1 MPRDNANSHIVHGID
16 RKYVSVSSYHGHE
29 SSVHVHLHGLQS
41 SSGSEILL
49 EQGADFGREARS
61 LSRIPATLTHFLR
74 GSPRN
79 NGGYRDARCTSQPV
93 RWDDC
98 SDQLEGNTQI
108 FWDNTVRL
116 TSYPKEDSSSATS
129 RTSRSAPPIPRSG
142 WMRATLALISSPI
155 PSPGFDAE
163 NVSREIC
170 EGMK

>member
-1 MPRDNANSHIVHGID
+1 M
-16 RKYVSVSSYHGHE
+16 
-29 SSVHVHLHGLQS
+29 HVHLHGLQS
-41 SSGSEILL
+41 SSGSENSSRARCRLRPRGDPSAAFQQLSLTSYEGLL
-49 EQGADFGREARS
+49 ETTVDIVMPGVHHNLFDGTIARIS
-61 LSRIPATLTHFLR
+61 LKVTLK
-74 GSPRN
+74 
-79 NGGYRDARCTSQPV
+79 
-93 RWDDC
+93 
-98 SDQLEGNTQI
+98 

-170 EGMK
+170 EV

>member
-1 MPRDNANSHIVHGID
+1 MPGVHHNLFDGTI
-16 RKYVSVSSYHGHE
+16 
-29 SSVHVHLHGLQS
+29 
-41 SSGSEILL
+41 
-49 EQGADFGREARS
+49 ARIS
-61 LSRIPATLTHFLR
+61 LKVTLK
-74 GSPRN
+74 
-79 NGGYRDARCTSQPV
+79 
-93 RWDDC
+93 
-98 SDQLEGNTQI
+98 